1 MLGWP
6 ISRSVLFFNFRMNLT
21 KFNLMKRLS
30 GLLILFFLGTNCFA
44 QFTDYVNPF
53 IGTTNFGTT
62 NPGAIVPRG
71 MVSVTPFNVSG
82 SDINTYDK
90 DTRWWSTPYS
100 WDNSFLTGFSHV
112 NLSGVGCPELGVI
125 LLMPTTGQVTANHK
139 EYGSVMEN
147 QIAQPGFYQTTLRKY
162 DITAELSSTKR
173 TGISRYTFPKG
184 KSNILLNLG
193 LGLTNESGAKLRI
206 VNNKEIEGSRMTG
219 SFCYNDGSERLVFFV
234 ARFSKAAD
242 EFGTWKKMPQMQA
255 ESAWSSTDGQFKYY
269 QDFTQEI
276 FGDEIG
282 AYFTFNTEEN
292 EQILVEIGV
301 SYVSI
306 ANARMN
312 LDAESNHFDFEKTK
326 QQASREWNDI
336 LSRVKV
342 EGGTDE
348 QKTIFYT
355 ALYHT
360 QIHPNIIND
369 INGQYPAMESFEIKE
384 TSECNRY
391 TVFSLW
397 DTYRNF
403 HPLMTLLYPQEQLDM
418 VRSMVEMY
426 KESGWL
432 PKWELNSKET
442 HVMEGDPSIPVIVDS
457 YLRGLTEFDIESAYE
472 AMYKSAT
479 VEGKNNKLRPDIDHY
494 LAKGYVPL
502 VEEFDNS
509 VSHALE
515 YYIADWNL
523 AQFAKALN
531 KTEDYKRFLKQSYQ
545 YKEYFDKEFGM
556 LRPRLE
562 NGVFLKEFNPT
573 QGANFEP
580 CPGFHEG
587 TAWQYTFC
595 VPHDI
600 SGLTK
605 LMGGK
610 QKFVNKLQ
618 KVFDDNLFDMANEPD
633 IHYPY
638 LFNYCKG
645 EEWRTQKEVRRLI
658 DTYYKNAPDGIPGND
673 DCGTLSAWVIYSMMG
688 MYPMCP
694 GNTDYA
700 ITSPVFD
707 KITIQLDPK
716 FHKGKIFEIVA
727 NRSNSNDI
735 YINEMKKNGKVTNR
749 FFINHSEITEGGKI
763 EFELKSNH

>member
-1 MLGWP
+1 
-6 ISRSVLFFNFRMNLT
+6 
-21 KFNLMKRLS
+21 MKRLS
-30 GLLILFFLGTNCFA
+30 GIFILFFLSINCFA
-44 QFTDYVNPF
+44 QFAGYVNPF

-71 MVSVTPFNVSG
+71 MVSVSPFNVSG
-82 SDINTYDK
+82 SDLNTYDK
-90 DTRWWSTPYS
+90 DARWWSTPYS

-112 NLSGVGCPELGVI
+112 NLSGVGCPDLGVI
-125 LLMPTTGQVTANHK
+125 LLMPTTGEVNADHK
-139 EYGSVMEN
+139 EYGSILKN
-147 QIAQPGFYQTTLRKY
+147 QEATPGYYAADLEKY
-162 DITAELSSTKR
+162 GIKAELSSTKR

-193 LGLTNESGAKLRI
+193 LGLTNESGAEVRI
-206 VNNKEIEGSRMTG
+206 VNNQEIEGSRMTG
-219 SFCYNDGSERLVFFV
+219 SFCYNDGSERPVYFV
-234 ARFSKAAD
+234 ARFSKKAE
-242 EFGTWKKMPQMQA
+242 EFGVWKKMPEMKA
-255 ESAWSSTDGQFKYY
+255 ESAWSDTDGQFKYY
-269 QDFTQEI
+269 KNYTQEL

-282 AYFTFNTEEN
+282 AYFTFNTKTD
-292 EQILVEIGV
+292 EQIIAEVGV

-312 LDAESNHFDFEKTK
+312 LNAESNQFDFEKTRLQAK
-326 QQASREWNDI
+326 QEWNST

-342 EGGTDE
+342 EGGTED

-369 INGQYPAMESFEIKE
+369 VNGQYPAMESFEIRE
-384 TSECNRY
+384 TKDCNRY

-403 HPLMTLLYPQEQLDM
+403 HPLMALLYPQQQQDM
-418 VRSMVEMY
+418 VRSMVGMY

-432 PKWELNSKET
+432 PKWELNGKET
-442 HVMEGDPSIPVIVDS
+442 HVMEGDPAIPVIVDS
-457 YLRGLTEFDIESAYE
+457 YLRGLKDFDVEAAYSA
-472 AMYKSAT
+472 MLKSAT
-479 VEGKNNKLRPDIDHY
+479 TQGKNNKLRPDIDYY

-502 VEEFDNS
+502 VDEFDNS

-523 AQFAKALN
+523 AQFAKALD
-531 KTEDYKRFLKQSYQ
+531 KKDDYKKFLNQSLR
-545 YKEYFDKEFGM
+545 YKEYFDQEFGM
-556 LRPRLE
+556 IRPRLE
-562 NGVFLKEFNPT
+562 NGRFLKDFDPK
-573 QGANFEP
+573 QGENFEP
-580 CPGFHEG
+580 SPGFHEG

-595 VPHDI
+595 VPHDVN
-600 SGLTK
+600 GLIK

-610 QKFVNKLQ
+610 KKFVNKLQ
-618 KVFDDNLFDMANEPD
+618 TVFDEELFDMANEPD
-633 IHYPY
+633 IHYPF
-638 LFNYCKG
+638 LFNYIKG

-688 MYPMCP
+688 IYPVCP

-707 KITIQLDPK
+707 KITIQLDPE
-716 FHKGKIFEIVA
+716 FYSGKTFEIIA
-727 NRSNSNDI
+727 KRTSPEDKFI
-735 YINEMKKNGKVTNR
+735 KTLTRNGKKMDGY
-749 FFINHSEITEGGKI
+749 FINHSEISKGGSL
-763 EFELKSNH
+763 EFELQSEK

>member
-1 MLGWP
+1 
-6 ISRSVLFFNFRMNLT
+6 
-21 KFNLMKRLS
+21 MKRLS
-30 GLLILFFLGTNCFA
+30 GILILFFLSINGFA
-44 QFTDYVNPF
+44 QFVDYVNPF

-71 MVSVTPFNVSG
+71 MVSVSPFNVSG
-82 SDINTYDK
+82 SDLNTYDK
-90 DTRWWSTPYS
+90 DARWWSTPYS

-112 NLSGVGCPELGVI
+112 NLSGVGCPDLGVI
-125 LLMPTTGQVTANHK
+125 LLMPTAGEVNADHK
-139 EYGSVMEN
+139 AYGSIMTN
-147 QIAQPGFYQTTLRKY
+147 QEASPGYYATDLEKY
-162 DITAELSSTKR
+162 GIKAELSSTKR

-193 LGLTNESGAKLRI
+193 LGLTNETGANVRI
-206 VNNKEIEGSRMTG
+206 VNNQEIEGSRMTG
-219 SFCYNDGSERLVFFV
+219 SFCYNDGSERPVYFV
-234 ARFSKAAD
+234 ARFSKKAE
-242 EFGTWKKMPQMQA
+242 EFGVWKKMPEMQA
-255 ESAWSSTDGQFKYY
+255 ESAWSDTDGQFKYY
-269 QDFTQEI
+269 KNYTQEL

-282 AYFTFNTEEN
+282 AYFTFDTNTN
-292 EQILVEIGV
+292 EQIIAEVGV

-312 LDAESNHFDFEKTK
+312 LDAESNQFDFDKTRL
-326 QQASREWNDI
+326 QAAQEWNST

-342 EGGTDE
+342 EGGTDD

-369 INGQYPAMESFEIKE
+369 VNGQYPAMESFEIRE
-384 TSECNRY
+384 TKDCNRY

-403 HPLMTLLYPQEQLDM
+403 HPLMALLYPQEQQDM
-418 VRSMVEMY
+418 VRSMVDMY

-442 HVMEGDPSIPVIVDS
+442 HVMEGDPAIPVIVDS
-457 YLRGLTEFDIESAYE
+457 YLRGLTDFDVDAAYSA
-472 AMYKSAT
+472 MVKSAT
-479 VEGKNNKLRPDIDHY
+479 TQGKNNKLRPDIDHY
-494 LAKGYVPL
+494 LAEGYVPL

-523 AQFAKALN
+523 AQFAQALG
-531 KTEDYKRFLKQSYQ
+531 KKEDYRKFLNQSLR
-545 YKEYFDKEFGM
+545 YKEYFDQEFGM
-556 LRPRLE
+556 IRPRLA
-562 NGVFLKEFNPT
+562 NGDFLQSFDPK
-573 QGANFEP
+573 QGENFEP
-580 CPGFHEG
+580 SPGFHEG

-595 VPHDI
+595 VPHDVN
-600 SGLTK
+600 GLTK
-605 LMGGK
+605 LMGGEK
-610 QKFVNKLQ
+610 KFVNKLQ
-618 KVFDDNLFDMANEPD
+618 MVFDKGLFDMANEPD
-633 IHYPY
+633 IHYPF
-638 LFNYCKG
+638 LFNYAKG

-688 MYPMCP
+688 IYPVCP

-707 KITIQLDPK
+707 RITIQLDPE
-716 FHKGKIFEIVA
+716 FYSGKTFEIITHRK
-727 NRSNSNDI
+727 NKGDLFI
-735 YINEMKKNGKVTNR
+735 DKMMINGKKQNSY
-749 FFINHSEITEGGKI
+749 FITHKAISEGGKL
-763 EFELKSNH
+763 EFFIKK

>member
-1 MLGWP
+1 
-6 ISRSVLFFNFRMNLT
+6 
-21 KFNLMKRLS
+21 MKRLS
-30 GLLILFFLGTNCFA
+30 GILILFFLSINGFA
-44 QFTDYVNPF
+44 QFVDYVNPF
-53 IGTTNFGTT
+53 IGTTSFGTT

-71 MVSVTPFNVSG
+71 MVSVSPFNVSG
-82 SDINTYDK
+82 SDLNTYDK
-90 DTRWWSTPYS
+90 DARWWSTPYS

-112 NLSGVGCPELGVI
+112 NLSGVGCPDLGVI
-125 LLMPTTGQVTANHK
+125 LLMPTTGEVNADHK
-139 EYGSVMEN
+139 AYGSIMKN
-147 QIAQPGFYQTTLRKY
+147 QVATPGYYATDLEKY
-162 DITAELSSTKR
+162 GIKAELSSTKR

-184 KSNILLNLG
+184 KSNVLLNLG
-193 LGLTNESGAKLRI
+193 LGLTNETGAKVRI
-206 VNNKEIEGSRMTG
+206 VNNQEIEGSRMTG
-219 SFCYNDGSERLVFFV
+219 SFCYNDGSERPVYFV
-234 ARFSKAAD
+234 ARFSKKAE
-242 EFGTWKKMPQMQA
+242 EFGVWKKMPEMQA
-255 ESAWSSTDGQFKYY
+255 ESAWSDTDGQFKYY
-269 QDFTQEI
+269 KNYTQEL

-282 AYFTFNTEEN
+282 AYFTFDTNTN
-292 EQILVEIGV
+292 EQIIAEVGV

-312 LDAESNHFDFEKTK
+312 LNAESNQFDFGKTRL
-326 QQASREWNDI
+326 QASQEWNST

-342 EGGTDE
+342 EGGSED

-369 INGQYPAMESFEIKE
+369 VNGQYPAMESFEIRE
-384 TSECNRY
+384 TKDCNRY

-403 HPLMTLLYPQEQLDM
+403 HPLMALLYPQEQQDM
-418 VRSMVEMY
+418 VRSMVDMY

-442 HVMEGDPSIPVIVDS
+442 HVMEGDPAIPVIVDS
-457 YLRGLTEFDIESAYE
+457 YLRGLTDFDVEAAYSA
-472 AMYKSAT
+472 MVKSAT
-479 VEGKNNKLRPDIDHY
+479 TEGKNNKLRPDIDHY

-523 AQFAKALN
+523 AQFAKALD
-531 KTEDYKRFLKQSYQ
+531 KKEDYKKFLNQSLR
-545 YKEYFDKEFGM
+545 YKEYFDQKFGM
-556 LRPRLE
+556 IRPRLG
-562 NGVFLKEFNPT
+562 NGDFLTNFDPK
-573 QGANFEP
+573 QGENFEP
-580 CPGFHEG
+580 SPGFHEG

-600 SGLTK
+600 KGLTQ

-610 QKFVNKLQ
+610 KNFVNKLQ
-618 KVFDDNLFDMANEPD
+618 MVFDEGLFDMANEPD

-638 LFNYCKG
+638 LFNYSKG
-645 EEWRTQKEVRRLI
+645 EEWRTQKEVHRLI

-688 MYPMCP
+688 IYPVCP
-694 GNTDYA
+694 GDTDYA

-707 KITIQLDPK
+707 KITIELDPE
-716 FHKGKIFEIVA
+716 FHKGKSFEILTHRK
-727 NRSNSNDI
+727 NKGDLFI
-735 YINEMKKNGKVTNR
+735 DKMMINGKKQNSY
-749 FFINHSEITEGGKI
+749 FITHKTISEGGKL
-763 EFELKSNH
+763 EFFLKK

>member
-1 MLGWP
+1 
-6 ISRSVLFFNFRMNLT
+6 
-21 KFNLMKRLS
+21 MKRLS
-30 GLLILFFLGTNCFA
+30 GILILFFLSINCFA

-71 MVSVTPFNVSG
+71 MVSVSPFNVSG
-82 SDINTYDK
+82 SDLNTYDK
-90 DTRWWSTPYS
+90 DARWWSTPYS

-112 NLSGVGCPELGVI
+112 NLSGVGCPDLGVI
-125 LLMPTTGQVTANHK
+125 LLMPTTGEVNADHK
-139 EYGSVMEN
+139 EYGSIMKN
-147 QIAQPGFYQTTLRKY
+147 QEATPGYYVTDLEKY
-162 DITAELSSTKR
+162 GIKAELSSTKR
-173 TGISRYTFPKG
+173 TGISSYTFPKG

-193 LGLTNESGAKLRI
+193 LGLTNESGAKVRI
-206 VNNKEIEGSRMTG
+206 VNNQEIEGSRMTG
-219 SFCYNDGSERLVFFV
+219 SFCYNDGSERPVYFV
-234 ARFSKAAD
+234 ARFSKKAE
-242 EFGTWKKMPQMQA
+242 EFGVWKKMPEMKA
-255 ESAWSSTDGQFKYY
+255 ESAWSDTDGQFKYY
-269 QDFTQEI
+269 KNYTQEL

-282 AYFTFNTEEN
+282 AYFTFNTNTN
-292 EQILVEIGV
+292 EQIIAEVGV

-312 LDAESNHFDFEKTK
+312 LNAESNYFDFEKTK
-326 QQASREWNDI
+326 LQAKQEWNST

-342 EGGTDE
+342 EGGTED

-369 INGQYPAMESFEIKE
+369 VNGQYPAMESFEIRE
-384 TSECNRY
+384 TKDCNRY

-403 HPLMTLLYPQEQLDM
+403 HPLMALLYPQEQQDM
-418 VRSMVEMY
+418 VRSMVDMY

-442 HVMEGDPSIPVIVDS
+442 HVMEGDPAIPVIVDS
-457 YLRGLTEFDIESAYE
+457 YLRGLKDFDVEAAYSA
-472 AMYKSAT
+472 MIKSAT
-479 VEGKNNKLRPDIDHY
+479 TQGKNNKLRPDIDFY
-494 LAKGYVPL
+494 LAEGYVPL

-523 AQFAKALN
+523 AQFAKALD
-531 KTEDYKRFLKQSYQ
+531 KKDDYKKFLNQSLR
-545 YKEYFDKEFGM
+545 YKEYFDQEFGM
-556 LRPRLE
+556 IRPRLE
-562 NGVFLKEFNPT
+562 NGGFLKDFDPK
-573 QGANFEP
+573 QGENFEP
-580 CPGFHEG
+580 SPGFHEG

-595 VPHDI
+595 VPHDVK
-600 SGLTK
+600 GLIK

-610 QKFVNKLQ
+610 KKFVSKLQ
-618 KVFDDNLFDMANEPD
+618 MVFDEELFDMANEPD
-633 IHYPY
+633 IHYPF
-638 LFNYCKG
+638 LFNYIKG

-658 DTYYKNAPDGIPGND
+658 DTHYKNAPDGIPGND

-688 MYPMCP
+688 IYPVCP

-707 KITIQLDPK
+707 KITIQLDPE
-716 FHKGKIFEIVA
+716 FHSGKTFEILTH
-727 NRSNSNDI
+727 RKNSTDYFI
-735 YINEMKKNGKVTNR
+735 DKMTINGIENKNY
-749 FFINHSEITEGGKI
+749 FINHSDIIKGGKI
-763 EFELKSNH
+763 EYELKGNH